1 MKKGSV
7 INLCSV
13 IVILL
18 FLQASCTAISAV
30 ELPVSVSEVN
40 GSPGVIYS
48 QAESAD
54 GVEQCIIIAQ
64 NSDSLK
70 YRLKVIHF
78 APVKVYVEI
87 NGRAAGIYDG
97 NKELDVSDYINH
109 GINRVKIT
117 IEKNGECRIASSDS
131 LEVTISRKDGAQY
144 THVVKARFLGD
155 ALQHFPDSRLIRY
168 TFSEV

>member
-1 MKKGSV
+1 MKKASV

-13 IVILL
+13 IVLLL
-18 FLQASCTAISAV
+18 FVQASCAVLTAA
-30 ELPVSVSEVN
+30 ELPVSASEVN

-48 QAESAD
+48 PAESGKGLA
-54 GVEQCIIIAQ
+54 QCIIIAQ
-64 NSDSLK
+64 NSASLK

-97 NKELDVSDYINH
+97 NKELDVSDFINH
-109 GINRVKIT
+109 GVNRVKIT

-131 LEVTISRKDGAQY
+131 LEVTISRKDGAHY

-155 ALQHFPDSRLIRY
+155 ALQQFPDSRLIRY
-168 TFSEV
+168 TFSEA